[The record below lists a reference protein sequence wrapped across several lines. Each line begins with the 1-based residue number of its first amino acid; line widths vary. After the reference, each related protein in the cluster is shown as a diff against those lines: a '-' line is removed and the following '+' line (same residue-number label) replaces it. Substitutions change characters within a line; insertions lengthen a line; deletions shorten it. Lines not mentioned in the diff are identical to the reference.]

1 MLSSPRVLRLTDN
14 ARMTLALSLLSA
26 WLVLLMIGQ
35 HLGGAAY
42 LLFVGALALFPW
54 RVFR

>member
-1 MLSSPRVLRLTDN
+1 MLSRLSDNLRI
-14 ARMTLALSLLSA
+14 TLALTLLSG

-42 LLFVGALALFPW
+42 LLPVAALVLFPW
-54 RVFR
+54 RLVR